1 MYIQRWLYS
10 TNAKDIAVLYFIF
23 AIFSGIVG
31 SIMSLIIRL
40 ELAAPGNQVLHGN
53 HQLFNVLVVGHAL
66 LMIFFLVMP
75 GLVGGFG
82 NQKNVKNNNDIN
94 HNIENKKYIES
105 NYNSLLSSQ
114 SNNIKYS
121 SLINNNFRSYLAGL
135 IEGDGTI
142 SISKNHNPSINIVFN
157 NKDFQLA
164 EYLLEIT
171 QCGRISK
178 KKGNY
183 VLWVISDLVGV
194 YTILTLINGYMR
206 TPKYEYLKIIISWM
220 NNYIIKNKDNKDS
233 RVIKIL
239 SQIKLIDIEPLD
251 TSELGSN
258 AWLSG
263 LSDADSNFAINYEKK
278 NGKPKRIRLH
288 YRLEMKQNY
297 DLSTNKTLNNLNLSN
312 ITSSIEDLNYY
323 NILYKVS
330 KFFNCS
336 LYSRIHESK
345 LGSSSIT
352 KSYSSYTV
360 ITTNSSSNLRV
371 INYFNNYPLLS
382 SKRLDFE
389 AWASI
394 NKFIETNGQSVMPNG
409 SWYFAKSISMDYNKT
424 RTTFN
429 WDHLISHKF

>member
-94 HNIENKKYIES
+94 HNIINKKYIEN
-105 NYNSLLSSQ
+105 NYNINTSRGDAILRAPQ
-114 SNNIKYS
+114 
-121 SLINNNFRSYLAGL
+121 INNNFRSYLAGL

-142 SISKNHNPSINIVFN
+142 SISNSHNPSISIVFN
-157 NKDFQLA
+157 NKDFKLA
-164 EYLLEIT
+164 EYLLDIT

-206 TPKYEYLKIIISWM
+206 TPKYEYLRIIIIWM
-220 NNYIIKNKDNKDS
+220 NNYIIKNKENKDS

-239 SQIKLIDIEPLD
+239 SQIKCIDIEPLD
-251 TSELGSN
+251 ISDLGSN

-263 LSDADSNFAINYEKK
+263 FSDADTNFAINYQKK
-278 NGKPKRIRLH
+278 NGRPKRIRLH
-288 YRLEMKQNY
+288 YRLEIKQNY
-297 DLSTNKTLNNLNLSN
+297 DLHTNKTLNNLNLSN
-312 ITSSIEDLNYY
+312 ITSNIEDLSYY
-323 NILYKVS
+323 NILYKIS
-330 KFFNCS
+330 KFFNCN
-336 LYSRIHESK
+336 LYSRTRELK

-360 ITTNSSSNLRV
+360 MTTNSNSNLRV

-389 AWASI
+389 AWVSI

-409 SWYFAKSISMDYNKT
+409 SWDFAKSISMDYNKT

-429 WDHLISHKF
+429 WDHLIFHKF